1 MASTNLATVLLRNF
15 PNDERLGFFVKPNMP
30 AAKLGKVLN
39 EYTRLQPGD
48 VLAFHLVGGL
58 LSSDAIAF
66 TATSVH
72 HEKAYF
78 NYEDLR
84 GATASGKNVTAEVNQ
99 NGQSTPHVLKTAS
112 AEAATI
118 LARVLDTLAIAPKA
132 DDLVAPRDYSAFA
145 KEAVQWLE
153 IRDEVMRTIDL
164 LHERFQAGKLS
175 LLEYEEKK
183 ADLLSRL

>member
-1 MASTNLATVLLRNF
+1 MQDLSAALIRNF
-15 PNDERLGFFVKPNMP
+15 PNDERLGFFVKPNLP
-30 AAKLGKVLN
+30 ATKLGKVLN
-39 EYTRLQPGD
+39 AFTRLQPGD

-58 LSSDAIAF
+58 LSTDAIAF
-66 TATSVH
+66 TGTSVY
-72 HEKAYF
+72 HEKAFF

-84 GATASGKNVTAEVNQ
+84 GASASGKTISVEVNQ
-99 NGQSTPHVLKTAS
+99 NGQVVPHVLKTAS

-118 LARVLDTLAIAPKA
+118 LARVLDTLAAAPKA
-132 DDLVAPRDYSAFA
+132 ADVTMARDYSGYDKA
-145 KEAVQWLE
+145 AVPWLE

>member
-1 MASTNLATVLLRNF
+1 MATQNLAALLLRTF
-15 PNDERLGFFVKPNMP
+15 PNDERLGFYVKPNMP
-30 AAKLGKVLN
+30 ASKLGKVLN
-39 EYTRLQPGD
+39 AYTRLQPGD

-66 TATSVH
+66 TASSVH
-72 HEKAYF
+72 HEKAFF

-84 GATASGKNVTAEVNQ
+84 SASASGKTVSAEVNQ
-99 NGQSTPHVLKTAS
+99 NGQIVPHLLKTAS
-112 AEAATI
+112 DEAASI
-118 LARVLDTLAIAPKA
+118 LARVLDTLAVAPKA
-132 DDLVAPRDYSAFA
+132 DDLAPKSYTGFS

-164 LHERFQAGKLS
+164 LHERFQSGKLS

-183 ADLLSRL
+183 TDLLARL